1 VVRKLITEAFYLTAE
16 IEKYGSGFIR
26 MRKALL
32 NYPELSFSFE
42 ESGDGFLIELRKT
55 TPKTTLKTT
64 PKIPLSEKILVLLKE
79 NPGLTKNEVA
89 QNLEISVNTVKQ
101 YISKLKKEGLVERIG
116 GSKNGYWQV
125 KEN

>member
-1 VVRKLITEAFYLTAE
+1 MVRKLITEAFYLTAE